1 MSDCIWIHYA
11 RPRPHWYG
19 LDEAARVEKR
29 ADWKRVADTSAG
41 KGGAFLGRYHVRGQH
56 DFETVELWRFPT
68 AEAAFEHWSALTAAA
83 YGEFNAF
90 ANNIGLAAEA
100 PL

>member
-19 LDEAARVEKR
+19 LDDDVKRNKLAAWEA
-29 ADWKRVADTSAG
+29 VADTSANQ
-41 KGGAFLGRYHVRGQH
+41 GGVCHGRYHVRGQH
-56 DFETVELWRFPT
+56 DFETVETWRFPD
-68 AEAAFEHWSALTAAA
+68 AEAAFRHWSALSAAG

-90 ANNIGLAAEA
+90 ANNIGLSVEA
-100 PL
+100 SR